1 MKLALLSGKGGSGK
15 TTVSILLYLAFT
27 QAGHSVKIT
36 DLDPQRT
43 ITRWLDLMEIE
54 QVNAEQASVEIL
66 DCPPRLD
73 ITTVREAI
81 HEADKIILPAR
92 PGPADLW
99 TTQDTVAY
107 LKDQKAT
114 KKGKILWNC
123 VRPGTLL
130 SRDLENST
138 TELGLSSLPAVLSLR
153 ECFQHIFLRGW
164 PALDAAAREEAA
176 QVALSVTA

>member
-1 MKLALLSGKGGSGK
+1 MKIALLSGKGGSGK

-54 QVNAEQASVEIL
+54 QAPAGQASVEIL

-73 ITTVREAI
+73 IATVREAI

-130 SRDLENST
+130 SRDLENT
-138 TELGLSSLPAVLSLR
+138 AALGLACLPATLSLR
-153 ECFQHIFLRGW
+153 ESYQHIFLRGW
-164 PALDAAAREEAA
+164 PALDASAREEAA
-176 QVALSVTA
+176 QVALSATA